1 MPPSSRRP
9 APSHTMQSPTVT
21 VVIPALNE
29 EHNLPLVLENLP
41 PVDEVIVVDGRSDDD
56 TVAVAREVRPGAVV
70 VRQTRSGKGNAL
82 ACGFAAAT
90 SDIVVTLNADG
101 SADPGEIPR
110 FVDALLSGAEA
121 AHGSRFR
128 HGGAHRD
135 ALPAERTAHALLS
148 RVVNVLFR
156 TRFTD
161 LSCGYNAYWRELLPV
176 LDLPRPVDERL
187 KRGRLAWGDGPE
199 VETLITVR
207 MATRGLRV
215 VEVATVGYPRI
226 HGERPRRFLPAA
238 WRILRTIAT
247 EYARRWSR
255 EPRRPVYRPAEL
267 PESQIIRPRTEPESR
282 HGRHSVPPPPRPR
295 RRTDLRVVR
304 GEGDARTGWGTGGG
318 SAESGRDRW
327 DDPGPYYQA
336 VPGENYR

>member
-1 MPPSSRRP
+1 M
-9 APSHTMQSPTVT
+9 T

-29 EHNLPLVLENLP
+29 EDNLPLVLENLP
-41 PVDEVIVVDGRSDDD
+41 AVDEVVVVDGRSDDD
-56 TVAVAREVRPGAVV
+56 TVAVAREVRPDVVV

-90 SDIVVTLNADG
+90 GDIVVTVNADG

-128 HGGAHRD
+128 YGGDHRD
-135 ALPAERTAHALLS
+135 ALPGERLGHAALS
-148 RVVNVLFR
+148 RVVNLLFR

-176 LDLPRPVDERL
+176 LDLPGPEVPGLR
-187 KRGRLAWGDGPE
+187 RGRRAWGDGPE
-199 VETLITVR
+199 IETLITVR

-226 HGERPRRFLPAA
+226 HGDRPRQLWPAA
-238 WRILRTIAT
+238 YRIVRTIVT
-247 EYARRWSR
+247 EYARRW
-255 EPRRPVYRPAEL
+255 RRAPAFPVRQAVAPGAAEA
-267 PESQIIRPRTEPESR
+267 
-282 HGRHSVPPPPRPR
+282 GRHSRRHAVPPPPRVR
-295 RRTDLRVVR
+295 RRSHLRVIR
-304 GEGDARTGWGTGGG
+304 GEGHDEPPRYG
-318 SAESGRDRW
+318 
-327 DDPGPYYQA
+327 A

>member
-1 MPPSSRRP
+1 MSLHPSW
-9 APSHTMQSPTVT
+9 SPTVT
-21 VVIPALNE
+21 VVIPARNE

-56 TVAVAREVRPGAVV
+56 TVAVAREVRPDVTV
-70 VRQTRSGKGNAL
+70 VRQTRTGKGNAL

-90 SDIVVTLNADG
+90 GDIVVTLNADG

-128 HGGAHRD
+128 HGGDHRD
-135 ALPAERTAHALLS
+135 AAPAERIGHLALS
-148 RVVNVLFR
+148 RVVNLLFR

-176 LDLPRPVDERL
+176 LDLPAPVIPGLR
-187 KRGRLAWGDGPE
+187 RGRPAWGDGPE

-226 HGERPRRFLPAA
+226 HGHRPRRTLAGAA
-238 WRILRTIAT
+238 RVLRTVIT
-247 EYARRWSR
+247 EYAQRWSR
-255 EPRRPVYRPAEL
+255 RPRRAVVQAATL
-267 PESQIIRPRTEPESR
+267 PESQILRPGGADELT
-282 HGRHSVPPPPRPR
+282 GRHAVPRPR
-295 RRTDLRVVR
+295 RRADLRVVR
-304 GEGDARTGWGTGGG
+304 GA
-318 SAESGRDRW
+318 W
-327 DDPGPYYQA
+327 D
-336 VPGENYR
+336 EYRAG

>member
-1 MPPSSRRP
+1 MPPSPRRP
-9 APSHTMQSPTVT
+9 AQPHAASSPTVT

-56 TVAVAREVRPGAVV
+56 TVAVAREVRPGVIV

-90 SDIVVTLNADG
+90 GDIVVTLNADG
-101 SADPGEIPR
+101 SSDPGEIPR

-128 HGGAHRD
+128 AGGDHRD
-135 ALPAERTAHALLS
+135 ARPAERFGHALLS

-161 LSCGYNAYWRELLPV
+161 LSCGYNAYWRDLLPV
-176 LDLPRPVDERL
+176 FQLPEPVLGRV
-187 KRGRLAWGDGPE
+187 KRGKVAWGDGPE

-215 VEVATVGYPRI
+215 VEVATVGYPRL
-226 HGERPRRFLPAA
+226 HGDRPRRVLPALA
-238 WRILRTIAT
+238 RALRTVVT
-247 EYARRWSR
+247 EYSRRWSR
-255 EPRRPVYRPAEL
+255 EPRRPVYRPAVL
-267 PESQIIRPRTEPESR
+267 PESQILRPHLPEPPSVP
-282 HGRHSVPPPPRPR
+282 GRHAVPPQR
-295 RRTDLRVVR
+295 RLRVIE
-304 GEGDARTGWGTGGG
+304 GEGRR
-318 SAESGRDRW
+318 SPSPW
-327 DDPGPYYQA
+327 DEPLSYRA

>member
-1 MPPSSRRP
+1 MPPSPRRSI
-9 APSHTMQSPTVT
+9 PSHAFWSPTVT

-56 TVAVAREVRPGAVV
+56 TVAVAREVRPDVIV

-90 SDIVVTLNADG
+90 SDIVITLNADG

-128 HGGAHRD
+128 YGGEHRD
-135 ALPAERTAHALLS
+135 AAPAERWGHAALSHAVNLL
-148 RVVNVLFR
+148 FH

-176 LDLPRPVDERL
+176 LDLPAPVIAGLR
-187 KRGRLAWGDGPE
+187 RGRPAWGDGPE

-226 HGERPRRFLPAA
+226 HGYRPRRTLAGAA
-238 WRILRTIAT
+238 RVLRTVLT
-247 EYARRWSR
+247 EYFRRWSR
-255 EPRRPVYRPAEL
+255 RPRRPAGRAAEL
-267 PESQIIRPRTEPESR
+267 PESQILRPVPPQESS
-282 HGRHSVPPPPRPR
+282 GRHAVPRPR
-295 RRTDLRVVR
+295 RRTDLRVIR
-304 GEGDARTGWGTGGG
+304 GEGQG
-318 SAESGRDRW
+318 W
-327 DDPGPYYQA
+327 DDQTPYRA
-336 VPGENYR
+336 TS